1 MFKNLIIASTI
12 FVASCTSVKTK
23 PQLKKCNK
31 SFESLNDLYT
41 LVEPFY
47 GVNACSEFNP
57 RPIYS
62 VLEVVNFIKRN
73 SLECTEIIDNIE
85 DVADPVLDY
94 VKRSIFHIDSALENI
109 NSNIHPTE
117 IERLLVEM
125 QSIKFCYT
133 QLDSIRVY
141 YKLNGL
147 DFGVHRIV
155 YDYLLDKIHEIDSL
169 LVNSNFIFCT
179 E

>member
-1 MFKNLIIASTI
+1 ML
-12 FVASCTSVKTK
+12 VASCSGLQVK
-23 PQLKKCNK
+23 PQLKKCNE
-31 SFESLNDLYT
+31 SFESLNDVYT

-47 GVNACSEFNP
+47 GVNACTDFQP
-57 RPIYS
+57 TPIFK
-62 VLEVVNFIKRN
+62 VLQLVNLIKSN
-73 SLECTEIIDNIE
+73 SLECVNLVHNIE
-85 DVADPVLDY
+85 DVADPVMDY
-94 VKRSIFHIDSALENI
+94 VKRSIFYMDSALENI
-109 NSNIHPTE
+109 NSNIHPTV
-117 IERLLVEM
+117 IERLLVEL

-169 LVNSNFIFCT
+169 LVNSNFIFYIILYFI
-179 E
+179 